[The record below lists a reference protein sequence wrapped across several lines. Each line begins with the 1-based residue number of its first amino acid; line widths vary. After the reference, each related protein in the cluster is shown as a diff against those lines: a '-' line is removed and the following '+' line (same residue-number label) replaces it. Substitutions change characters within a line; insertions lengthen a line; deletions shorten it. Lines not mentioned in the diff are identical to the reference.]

1 MSKQLT
7 PTPHYSKPHHN
18 FQYNMQVCKVQMN
31 IILHWA
37 CLEYNSNMQWMNT
50 QLNFNQ
56 FVSGG
61 CDFLFNLKLCKKYH
75 VFEQADTLINS
86 AMTDKLSREQITCF
100 VNFQASTVVQKRL
113 SLFCAVT
120 QRLSVVVS

>member
-1 MSKQLT
+1 MPKHLT
-7 PTPHYSKPHHN
+7 PTPYYSKPHHN

-31 IILHWA
+31 IILHCA

-61 CDFLFNLKLCKKYH
+61 CDFLLHLKLCIKYH
-75 VFEQADTLINS
+75 VFEQADRLINS
-86 AMTDKLSREQITCF
+86 TMIDK
-100 VNFQASTVVQKRL
+100 
-113 SLFCAVT
+113 
-120 QRLSVVVS
+120 